1 MKRFIVVLA
10 LLSGISKASFS
21 QVYFTKNGRISFYSK
36 APVEDISADNNQVI
50 SLLNTQ
56 TGELR
61 FSALSN
67 AFHFPKAMM
76 EQHFNSDY
84 METDKYPSSTFKGS
98 VTDIS
103 KVDASKD
110 GSYNVNVT
118 GNLTIHGV
126 SKNVTTPATIVIKDG
141 KISGESTFKI
151 LLKDYNI
158 KIPSIVKNNISE
170 SIEIKVNC
178 SYEAKSSK

>member
-1 MKRFIVVLA
+1 MKIIIV
-10 LLSGISKASFS
+10 LLVILDGINNTSYS

-56 TGELR
+56 NGGLQ
-61 FSALSN
+61 FSVLSN

-84 METDKYPSSTFKGS
+84 MESDKYPSSTFKGT

-103 KVDASKD
+103 KVDVSKE
-110 GSYNVNVT
+110 GTYNVNVT
-118 GNLTIHGV
+118 GSLTIHGV
-126 SKNVTTPATIVIKDG
+126 SKNVTTPGMIIIKDG
-141 KISGESTFKI
+141 KISGSSTFKI

-158 KIPSIVKNNISE
+158 KIPAIVKNNISE
-170 SIEIKVNC
+170 SIGITVSC
-178 SYEAKSSK
+178 SYEQKSSK